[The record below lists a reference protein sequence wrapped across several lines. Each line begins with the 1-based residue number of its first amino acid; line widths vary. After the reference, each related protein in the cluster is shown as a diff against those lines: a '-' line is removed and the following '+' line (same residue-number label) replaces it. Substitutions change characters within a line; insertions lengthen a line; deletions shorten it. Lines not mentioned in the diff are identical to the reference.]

1 MLPVELEDVLAI
13 IVVVL
18 ASVRVCL
25 NVPAPSPSSTGA
37 VAPTTLCV
45 NFSKSLTPVT
55 KFLESWYKNVVG
67 NCISL
72 VKPCSVIVDP
82 LAGLSTTVPYCTP
95 ALPSTY

>member
-55 KFLESWYKNVVG
+55 KFLES
-67 NCISL
+67 
-72 VKPCSVIVDP
+72 
-82 LAGLSTTVPYCTP
+82 
-95 ALPSTY
+95 